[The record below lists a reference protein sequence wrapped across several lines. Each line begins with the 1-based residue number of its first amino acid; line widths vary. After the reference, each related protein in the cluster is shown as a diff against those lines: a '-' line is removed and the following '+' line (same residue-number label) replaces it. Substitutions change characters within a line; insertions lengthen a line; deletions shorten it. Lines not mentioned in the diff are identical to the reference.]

1 VWVRAKVIKQQGS
14 MVLVETPHSVV
25 RVKQSKVRLDGD
37 PWQDIQVPL
46 PDDPAG
52 NQATPPRQAQL
63 VDHSGDEPLPRPGT
77 DHSLWIKQ
85 ATNQFDFLEAM
96 IQEPLLSPHM
106 NKQDFLVG
114 IPFTLEAVYE
124 STQWA
129 DFTYPY
135 SWH

>member
-1 VWVRAKVIKQQGS
+1 MI
-14 MVLVETPHSVV
+14 
-25 RVKQSKVRLDGD
+25 
-37 PWQDIQVPL
+37 L
-46 PDDPAG
+46 P
-52 NQATPPRQAQL
+52 ATRQHHL
-63 VDHSGDEPLPRPGT
+63 GKLSWWTSGDEPLPRPGT